1 MKEILSIIEMEK
13 NLIQDGYL
21 KIDILN
27 KLKQIN
33 PNIET
38 LLYFLDNSLYKM

>member
-27 KLKQIN
+27 ELKQIN